1 MNTRLA
7 SVAAALALGL
17 AAPASAFAQGYVTP
31 GGVPVVAVEAGPG
44 WQPRAASGV
53 FADSYRGYDSSA
65 KGGNASQPERA
76 VPQYGT
82 TSGGPAY

>member
-7 SVAAALALGL
+7 SIAAALALGL
-17 AAPASAFAQGYVTP
+17 ATPVSALAQTYIAPAGFPLA
-31 GGVPVVAVEAGPG
+31 AVEAGPG
-44 WQPRAASGV
+44 WQPRSADLIAARV
-53 FADSYRGYDSSA
+53 RGYDSSA

-76 VPQYGT
+76 FPQYGT